1 MYNKT
6 VLVDSLREISTLES
20 NRFKSLAYLNAC
32 RVLESM
38 SDEEFNERKSF
49 LNIPGI
55 GQSINTKIIDF
66 KKDGTIPAKL
76 LKLREE
82 NKSYLD
88 PKYYKVR
95 KGFITKR
102 IPYAKAEIIVN
113 EVVNEITSKAIE
125 IFKDEIHVLG
135 SFRRHKSLIADL
147 DILLESEDAY
157 RAAIGALKWLVNE
170 GKLSIVVEGPMKT
183 TFVFNN
189 IEKTTIDVSWC
200 NKTELPYS
208 ILHFTGSTASNI
220 RLRSVA
226 QCLGYKLNQY
236 GLFDSNGKRV
246 VGDNIV
252 PEIKTEKDIFAILG
266 LKYVEP
272 ENR

>member
-32 RVLESM
+32 RVLDSM
-38 SDEEFNERKSF
+38 SDDEFNERKSF

-55 GQSINTKIIDF
+55 GQSINTKIIEF

-102 IPYAKAEIIVN
+102 IPYNKAKEIVN
-113 EVVNEITSKAIE
+113 EVVDTITSKAIE
-125 IFKDEIHVLG
+125 IFKEDIHVLG
-135 SFRRHKSLIADL
+135 SFRRHKSLIADV
-147 DILLESEDAY
+147 DILLESENSYKSAV
-157 RAAIGALKWLVNE
+157 IALKYLVQDN
-170 GKLSIVVEGPMKT
+170 KMSVVVEGPMKT
-183 TFVFNN
+183 TFVFHN
-189 IEKTTIDVSWC
+189 IEKTTVDVSWC
-200 NKTELPYS
+200 NKSDLPYS
-208 ILHFTGSTASNI
+208 LLHFTGSAASNI
-220 RLRSVA
+220 RLRAIS
-226 QCLGYKLNQY
+226 QKMGYKLNQY
-236 GLFDSNGKRV
+236 GIYDAWGNRV
-246 VGDNIV
+246 TGNDNISEV
-252 PEIKTEKDIFAILG
+252 KDEKDIFTFLG
-266 LKYVEP
+266 IDYVEP